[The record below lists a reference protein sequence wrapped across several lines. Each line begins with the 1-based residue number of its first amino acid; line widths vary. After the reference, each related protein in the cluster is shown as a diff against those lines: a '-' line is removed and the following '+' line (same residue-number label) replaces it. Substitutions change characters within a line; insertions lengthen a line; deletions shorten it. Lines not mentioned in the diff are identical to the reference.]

1 MCLFRAPFAC
11 NKKCGCVR
19 AVPRKSSVAM
29 GVVSWSC
36 RRVYRS
42 SFKPPVTWCWAFF
55 LKFLSHVSLQII
67 NARSKNT
74 EESWGCDR
82 LTCVRQSFTVR
93 ATKKFVHVPRSS
105 SSNLNQTEETC
116 VLAIVQH
123 SLVVTIL
130 AVAYISVPC
139 IHNYGIVLS

>member
-1 MCLFRAPFAC
+1 MSVSSPFCLQQEVWLRQSST
-11 NKKCGCVR
+11 KEVKCRYGCGL
-19 AVPRKSSVAM
+19 M
-29 GVVSWSC
+29 IVSTCVSLIVQTPC
-36 RRVYRS
+36 YMVLS
-42 SFKPPVTWCWAFF
+42 IL
-55 LKFLSHVSLQII
+55 LKFLSHISLQII

-116 VLAIVQH
+116 VLANVQH

-130 AVAYISVPC
+130 ALAYISVPC